1 PSVDIPREKAL
12 DTFTQEL
19 LPVLAI
25 RSKARLHRFLEF
37 SRQRHLTS
45 LVPCA
50 SCSPPIARARQRCP
64 CPVAS
69 SSRQQAGSR
78 WCCHTCRNRPD
89 IQARNRCVLE
99 HASADALDVR
109 EIPQLQPPKCGRH
122 FRCCGSVETSKPGR
136 KRARTCA
143 IEVFENRQD
152 SYGNTKVT
160 IVERGSWRAGGNV
173 ADESR
178 LVP

>member
-1 PSVDIPREKAL
+1 MQLPCAMLRETSVLASGAEGQLEVKSLCSLEVVDDLEEIARLRVATRTQHAHQALRGPFCAATKLLESDRRVDVVAKYCLPSVDIPREKAL

-45 LVPCA
+45 PVPCA

-64 CPVAS
+64 CPGAS

-89 IQARNRCVLE
+89 IQARNRCGT
-99 HASADALDVR
+99 R
-109 EIPQLQPPKCGRH
+109 
-122 FRCCGSVETSKPGR
+122 
-136 KRARTCA
+136 
-143 IEVFENRQD
+143 
-152 SYGNTKVT
+152 
-160 IVERGSWRAGGNV
+160 
-173 ADESR
+173 
-178 LVP
+178 